1 MKSAST
7 SVPVPKAVA
16 RALIPEGGVETEQA
30 QVMQGASP

>member
-7 SVPVPKAVA
+7 SIPFPMAVA
-16 RALIPEGGVETEQA
+16 IALIPEGGVEIEQA